1 MISDKVGMRELI
13 TLDGNGVLVRG
24 TYHRVGGQPEIEA
37 SDSNR
42 NVGLMFLNAL
52 FHPRAANADSAV
64 YWADSFAESGYPT
77 FRLDLPGL
85 GDSYGVIPNDLLR
98 FINDGGYSSI
108 TCSKAKEL
116 VHSFGLSG
124 TVMFGHCAGATTA
137 IYAASESKECKGLI
151 LLDPYFNLPKALTSK
166 LRPELVHWARR
177 SKLGALLRATYDRIR
192 EAPGAFRRDA
202 LPANANHGFVSR
214 WRKVVSNGV
223 PILILRSPEPAALG
237 SSKLRAGNFDYLG
250 YILSFAV
257 SSNQVTIRTIEDTDH
272 SFANRAGRAAVRQNV
287 ETWLR
292 EYFPQAFAEK
302 PVLEEQGF
310 LIQEMINPLTVSGP
324 VPVHVSLGD

>member
-1 MISDKVGMRELI
+1 
-13 TLDGNGVLVRG
+13 
-24 TYHRVGGQPEIEA
+24 
-37 SDSNR
+37 
-42 NVGLMFLNAL
+42 MFLNAL
-52 FHPRAANADSAV
+52 FHPRAANADSGV

-77 FRLDLPGL
+77 FRVDLPGL
-85 GDSYGVIPNDLLR
+85 GDSFGVIPNDLLR

-116 VHSFGLSG
+116 AQSFGLSG

-137 IYAASESKECKGLI
+137 IYAASECKECKGLI

-177 SKLGALLRATYDRIR
+177 SKVGALLRATYDRIR
-192 EAPGAFRRDA
+192 EAPGAFRKDA

-214 WRKVVSNGV
+214 WRKVVSSGV

-237 SSKLRAGNFDYLG
+237 SSKLRAGNFDYLA

-257 SSNQVTIRTIEDTDH
+257 SSNQVIIRTIDETDH
-272 SFANRAGRAAVRQNV
+272 SFANRAGRVCVREQV
-287 ETWLR
+287 EKWLG
-292 EYFPQAFAEK
+292 EFFPQVTADA
-302 PVLEEQGF
+302 PTLEERSFQ
-310 LIQEMINPLTVSGP
+310 LQDINPLALGTP
-324 VPVHVSLGD
+324 VPIHVSLAD